1 MLKATDQSWVRFST
15 GPHNLVE
22 CIKIPNIWQR
32 NAWYA
37 KGIQIMERTIT
48 ILFQTR
54 IIAKSKRYKISLQI
68 GREVEIFSIYSQL
81 KSVKFQQNKQHVG
94 YIFFLI
100 SWIVGIN
107 NWSLEARLHLHFTV
121 LTTAYP
127 SLRVFL

>member
-1 MLKATDQSWVRFST
+1 
-15 GPHNLVE
+15 
-22 CIKIPNIWQR
+22 
-32 NAWYA
+32 
-37 KGIQIMERTIT
+37 MERTIT

-107 NWSLEARLHLHFTV
+107 N
-121 LTTAYP
+121 
-127 SLRVFL
+127 